1 MLMRDGEKSETR
13 SSRSSRLHEK
23 KAELSPRVRRKSKS
37 LEDLD
42 DLENLEDLEDA
53 VPGVDVDVQLKEI
66 DTGGVQRPDW
76 AKIELSRNQEP
87 QIRHGG
93 ISESMRRDAL
103 APRALPPRNEAR
115 NEPRN
120 EARNEP
126 RNEPRNEARNEP
138 RNFQETPAYGRRSE
152 AFEEIADTMDTVGPR
167 DNVGTVG
174 TVESALSQPVHR
186 PWILLD
192 DERYQ
197 GAEPQ
202 SSRSESRTKFG
213 GGRIL

>member
-42 DLENLEDLEDA
+42 DLENLEDLEDLEDA

-126 RNEPRNEARNEP
+126 RN
-138 RNFQETPAYGRRSE
+138 FQETPAYGRRSE
-152 AFEEIADTMDTVGPR
+152 AFEEIADTMDTVGTR